1 MIPIQI
7 DNNSSPISI
16 YTKPNQS
23 KTQFLL
29 LYPLVLSFPS
39 SEIKMEMKFIV
50 AGLRRPRSNAFDD
63 SFPKKV
69 VELPYD
75 ILNVIFEYL
84 SHITDSGWILN
95 VNNSGK
101 LSLFANP
108 ECMAGID
115 YINRF
120 KQGVRARY
128 MKLHI
133 MQWMSS
139 DESMLVDALEQP
151 HLICDQKT
159 TEENYQNGFENKT
172 YCCTY
177 TDPKTK
183 QQMIAYVES
192 RHYYAFGYNI
202 FKQGCVYG
210 ESDNT
215 YVVAGYAH
223 ANPNIPVENQIYDA
237 TIQVNSLNM
246 VWDVLD
252 EDEEEIDLE
261 SLPPLHM
268 YM

>member
-1 MIPIQI
+1 MKDFLFQYVWIIT
-7 DNNSSPISI
+7 S
-16 YTKPNQS
+16 PNQYY
-23 KTQFLL
+23 
-29 LYPLVLSFPS
+29 YPIHQSFVLVLSASRITFPS
-39 SEIKMEMKFIV
+39 SDIKMEMNVGFV
-50 AGLRRPRSNAFDD
+50 RRN
-63 SFPKKV
+63 V
-69 VELPYD
+69 LPYD

-101 LSLFANP
+101 LSLLARQ
-108 ECMAGID
+108 ECMVGID

-133 MQWMSS
+133 VQLMSS
-139 DESMLVDALEQP
+139 DESMFVDALEQP

-159 TEENYQNGFENKT
+159 TDENYQNGFESNS

-177 TDPKTK
+177 TDPNTQ

-192 RHYYAFGYNI
+192 RHNYTNGTKI

-223 ANPNIPVENQIYDA
+223 ANPTIPIENKIYDA
-237 TIQVNSLNM
+237 IIHVNQLNM
-246 VWDVLD
+246 VWDVD
-252 EDEEEIDLE
+252 EDEDDEEEIDYE

>member
-1 MIPIQI
+1 M
-7 DNNSSPISI
+7 
-16 YTKPNQS
+16 
-23 KTQFLL
+23 

-39 SEIKMEMKFIV
+39 SYIKMEMKSGV
-50 AGLRRPRSNAFDD
+50 VVLRRPRSNAFDD

-101 LSLFANP
+101 LSLLASL
-108 ECMAGID
+108 ECMERID

-151 HLICDQKT
+151 HLICDKKT
-159 TEENYQNGFENKT
+159 TDENYQNGFENKT

-252 EDEEEIDLE
+252 DEDEDEIDYE